1 MQHKTIRSYIPTIFL
16 FYFLQPS
23 KFVSADLFNDMKFV
37 SADRFND
44 IKFVSTDLFND
55 LFWGL

>member
-1 MQHKTIRSYIPTIFL
+1 MCNIKPFDHTIF
-16 FYFLQPS
+16 FFFLQPA
-23 KFVSADLFNDMKFV
+23 KFVSADLFNDIKFV